1 MITTTRDGLV
11 VVCEDGTEV
20 TVSPIGGLFGANVS
34 GVDLSEPLDPSVV
47 AVLDQAFI
55 AWHVLRFPDQD
66 LTPADELRVIEYF
79 DDGVYHEPD
88 VIAYQVPGYP
98 QIQIVSNI
106 EVDGQAIGYTN
117 RRGMEW
123 HSDLS
128 GMPVMPKA
136 SMMYAL
142 EVPETGGETYF
153 ANGHLA
159 YETLPEPVRVY
170 LDGLDSTYSW
180 VTLQRWLAE
189 ASGTWEPHAAEAA
202 ARHPDVVRSLVRVH
216 PVTGRKSL
224 FFSIEEI
231 TTLTGLD
238 GPETRALLESLIVH
252 MTSTPNV
259 VYRHDW
265 SVGDVL
271 VWDNR
276 CLMHSVCEYNYDGQ
290 RRLMHQLNGA
300 DARSAEQTI
309 AVLPVGVEPVGGVI
323 S

>member
-1 MITTTRDGLV
+1 MITTTAGGVRLRAD
-11 VVCEDGTEV
+11 DGTEI
-20 TVSPIGGLFGANVS
+20 TITPLGGLFGARVT
-34 GVDLSEPLDPSVV
+34 GVDLSRPLDPSVV
-47 AVLDQAFI
+47 TLLDQAFV
-55 AWHVLRFPDQD
+55 AWHILCFPSQV

-88 VIAYQVPGYP
+88 TVAYQVPGYP

-106 EVDGQAIGYTN
+106 EVDGRAIGYTN

-136 SMMYAL
+136 SMMYAI
-142 EVPETGGETYF
+142 EVPESGGETYF
-153 ANGHLA
+153 ANGHVA
-159 YETLPEPVRVY
+159 YETLPAVEREY
-170 LDGLDSTYSW
+170 LDGLDATYSW
-180 VTLQRWLAE
+180 VTLQKWLAE
-189 ASGTWEPHAAEAA
+189 ASGTWTPHDATTAAK
-202 ARHPDVVRSLVRVH
+202 HPDVVRPLVRTH
-216 PVTGRKSL
+216 PVTGRKAL

-231 TTLTGLD
+231 VALTGLD
-238 GPETRALLESLIVH
+238 HAETRALLERLVGH
-252 MTSTPNV
+252 MTSTPHV

-271 VWDNR
+271 LWDNR

-300 DARSAEQTI
+300 DARSDEQTI
-309 AVLPVGVEPVGGVI
+309 AVIPVNA
-323 S
+323 

>member
-1 MITTTRDGLV
+1 VVITTTRDGV
-11 VVCEDGTEV
+11 SVRCDDGTEV
-20 TVSPIGGLFGANVS
+20 TVSPLGGLFGANVT
-34 GVDLSEPLDPSVV
+34 GVDLSRPLDASVI
-47 AVLDQAFI
+47 AVLDQAFV

-66 LTPADELRVIEYF
+66 LAPADELRVIEYF

-88 VIAYQVPGYP
+88 VIAYAVPGYP

-106 EVDGQAIGYTN
+106 EVDGRAIGYTN

-142 EVPETGGETYF
+142 EVPESGGETYF
-153 ANGHLA
+153 ANGHVA
-159 YETLPEPVRVY
+159 YETLPVQQRDY
-170 LDGLDSTYSW
+170 LDGLAATYSW

-189 ASGTWEPHAAEAA
+189 ASGTWEPHAPETA
-202 ARHPDVVRSLVRVH
+202 ARHPDVVRPLVRVH

-238 GPETRALLESLIVH
+238 GPATRALLEELIAH

-265 SVGDVL
+265 TVGDVL

-276 CLMHSVCEYNYDGQ
+276 CLMHSVCDYNYEGQ

-309 AVLPVGVEPVGGVI
+309 AVIPVDGRPEGALI
-323 S
+323 

>member
-1 MITTTRDGLV
+1 LITTTRDG
-11 VVCEDGTEV
+11 V
-20 TVSPIGGLFGANVS
+20 TVSCDDGTKVTITPIGGLFGANIT
-34 GVDLSEPLDPSVV
+34 GVDLSKSLDPSVV
-47 AVLDQAFI
+47 AVLEQAFV
-55 AWHVLRFPDQD
+55 AWHVLRFPDQV
-66 LTPADELRVIEYF
+66 LTPADELRVMEYF

-98 QIQIVSNI
+98 EIQIVSNI
-106 EVDGQAIGYTN
+106 EIDGEPIGYTN

-136 SMMYAL
+136 SMMYAI
-142 EVPETGGETYF
+142 EVPESGGETYF

-159 YETLPEPVRVY
+159 YETLPAVERQY
-170 LDGLDSTYSW
+170 LDGLDATYSW

-189 ASGTWEPHAAEAA
+189 ASGTWEPHDEKTA
-202 ARHPDVVRSLVRVH
+202 ARHPDVVRSLVRPH
-216 PVTGRKSL
+216 PVTGRKAL

-231 TTLTGLD
+231 KELSGLD
-238 GPETRALLESLIVH
+238 RSRTRTLLEQLIEH
-252 MTSTPNV
+252 MTSTPHV

-276 CLMHSVCEYNYDGQ
+276 CLMHSVCEYNYQGQ

-309 AVLPVGVEPVGGVI
+309 AVIPVSV
-323 S
+323 